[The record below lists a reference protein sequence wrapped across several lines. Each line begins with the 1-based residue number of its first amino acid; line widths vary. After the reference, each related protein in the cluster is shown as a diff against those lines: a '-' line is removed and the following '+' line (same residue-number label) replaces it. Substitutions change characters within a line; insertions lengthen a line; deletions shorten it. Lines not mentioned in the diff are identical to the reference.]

1 MNTKYHKELPDL
13 VQAWNQQLKTEA
25 RSSSYLAVLEES
37 AKTARKAKA
46 TSKTASKGSKTSAK
60 SGATEGRRRRRRG

>member
-13 VQAWNQQLKTEA
+13 VQAWNQQL
-25 RSSSYLAVLEES
+25 
-37 AKTARKAKA
+37 KTARKAKA

>member
-25 RSSSYLAVLEES
+25 RSS
-37 AKTARKAKA
+37 KTARKAKA